1 MRLTLVTFS
10 GASESDQE
18 SIIMSTAGS
27 EHMDEKEIDESVL
40 DDKEEE
46 AAEGVEKDKEMAA
59 SSTGND
65 NST

>member
-27 EHMDEKEIDESVL
+27 EHMDEEEIDESL
-40 DDKEEE
+40 SMFYIS
-46 AAEGVEKDKEMAA
+46 AL
-59 SSTGND
+59 TLIQ
-65 NST
+65 

>member
-27 EHMDEKEIDESVL
+27 EHMDEEEIAESLL
-40 DDKEEE
+40 DDC
-46 AAEGVEKDKEMAA
+46 
-59 SSTGND
+59 GNG
-65 NST
+65 NYKVVKLPFTLPSHLLRKVVT